1 MFSMDAPN
9 YSVKT
14 LQSQVFWELIICM
27 GLFIL
32 TEIVSAIFCP
42 YWRPVGYSIG
52 WIVLALI
59 IGALGLIGVKKKSSG
74 ALICF
79 NVLLIMLACLNI
91 SHTLTMRSEHVH
103 TCKLTQLSF
112 RGCNTVAS
120 LKKCLPTNG
129 CTRDQMKGTICNA
142 PGSEH
147 CANLNHMNWVFAIN
161 MLISFLTFS
170 EPAFWGI
177 LLLLRMEMTFP
188 ITPDEDD
195 KEEEDNAEAQPL
207 VADQAKLTSDKLNTA
222 AGSGSGA
229 GNGGYLANYGANDK
243 QAWV

>member
-1 MFSMDAPN
+1 MDSDN

-14 LQSQVFWELIICM
+14 LQSQVFWELIVCM

-32 TEIVSAIFCP
+32 TEAVSAIFCP

-52 WIVLALI
+52 WIVLAVI
-59 IGALGLIGVKKKSSG
+59 IGALGLIGVNKKSSG
-74 ALICF
+74 SLICF

-112 RGCNTVAS
+112 RDCSTIPA
-120 LKKCLPTNG
+120 LKKCLATDS
-129 CTRDQMKGTICNA
+129 CLRSQMLGTACKA
-142 PGSEH
+142 PGKEH
-147 CANLNHMNWVFAIN
+147 CENLNHMNWVFAFN

-195 KEEEDNAEAQPL
+195 KEDEKEEAQPL
-207 VADQAKLTSDKLNTA
+207 VADQEKLQGAGKKADSTA
-222 AGSGSGA
+222 ASGAGSGSGI
-229 GNGGYLANYGANDK
+229 YANYGANGK

>member
-1 MFSMDAPN
+1 MDAPN

-32 TEIVSAIFCP
+32 TEVVSAIFCP

-52 WIVLALI
+52 WIVLAVI
-59 IGALGLIGVKKKSSG
+59 IGALGLIGVHKKSSG

-120 LKKCLPTNG
+120 LKKCLPTND
-129 CTRDQMKGTICNA
+129 CTRDQMQGTICNA
-142 PGSEH
+142 PGKEH
-147 CANLNHMNWVFAIN
+147 CANLNHMNWVFAFN

-195 KEEEDNAEAQPL
+195 KEEDENAEAQPL
-207 VADQAKLTSDKLNTA
+207 VADQAKLSSDKLNTA

-229 GNGGYLANYGANDK
+229 GNGGYLANYGANGK

>member
-1 MFSMDAPN
+1 MDAPN

-27 GLFIL
+27 GLFVL
-32 TEIVSAIFCP
+32 TEAISAIFCP

-52 WIVLALI
+52 WIVLAVI
-59 IGALGLIGVKKKSSG
+59 IGTLGLIGVHKKSSG

-112 RGCNTVAS
+112 RDCSTVPA
-120 LKKCLPTNG
+120 LKKCLATDS
-129 CTRDQMKGTICNA
+129 CLKDQMKGTTCKA
-142 PGSEH
+142 PGKEH
-147 CANLNHMNWVFAIN
+147 CDNLNHMNWVFAFN

-195 KEEEDNAEAQPL
+195 KEEDDKEEAQPL
-207 VADQAKLTSDKLNTA
+207 VADQEKPTKLDTTT
-222 AGSGSGA
+222 GSGSGS
-229 GNGGYLANYGANDK
+229 GNGAYANYGANK